1 MNAVHGAALGTGS
14 AAAVPL
20 VRSVSWWPLVGVGAL
35 GLAVATLAD
44 ATATGGPVGTFGLL
58 VAAAV
63 VSAAATAA
71 VDPAEDLLDP
81 LPFASRL
88 RQGLRQALPM
98 LAALALGWA
107 ALEVTDAGAP
117 GGLLALAVV
126 AVSATQA
133 VPARFVR
140 LAAGLPLAWV
150 GLDLVVGPRLDELA
164 VWREHPW
171 GVGAAAVAVAVA
183 AHAVRRPGGTR

>member
-1 MNAVHGAALGTGS
+1 MTALAAGAVV
-14 AAAVPL
+14 VPA
-20 VRSVSWWPLVGVGAL
+20 VRSVSWWPLVGVGTL
-35 GLAVATLAD
+35 GLAVAAFVD
-44 ATATGGPVGTFGLL
+44 ATAEGGPVSTFGLL

-88 RQGLRQALPM
+88 RQGLRQAPPM
-98 LAALALGWA
+98 VAALLVGMAALA
-107 ALEVTDAGAP
+107 VTDAGAR

-126 AVSATQA
+126 AVGLTQA

-140 LAAGLPLAWV
+140 PAAGVPLVWV
-150 GLDLVVGPRLDELA
+150 ALDLLVGPRVDGLDVWRTHPEAVGTLA
-164 VWREHPW
+164 V
-171 GVGAAAVAVAVA
+171 AAAVAAYDVRN
-183 AHAVRRPGGTR
+183 RRPGAAR